1 MKATTARWMVV
12 ASAVAGLAGAAGL
25 LLAFRTPCGGLLR
38 RYTAAYADA
47 RGCQR
52 DADCVLDPMPSAGPG
67 LCDRAR
73 AAAADRVPLA
83 ELERAWAEASCP
95 APGSACAP
103 VAGVRCERGRCAS
116 LLR

>member
-1 MKATTARWMVV
+1 MRVTTARWMLV
-12 ASAVAGLAGAAGL
+12 AFVLAGMAGAVAL

-38 RYTAAYADA
+38 RYTAAYAEA
-47 RGCQR
+47 RACRQ
-52 DADCVLDPMPSAGPG
+52 DVDCVVDPMPPAGPG

-73 AAAADRVPLA
+73 AAAADRGPLA

-103 VAGVRCERGRCAS
+103 VAGARCEQGRCAS
-116 LLR
+116 VVR